1 MDQWSATT
9 SRWRLFCTL
18 LIGLGH
24 NHEQEGPV
32 LWERPEL
39 KLGGWAAVLLGQV
52 RAEDE
57 RGAAVLMDF
66 AFQRQSNFRRHSL

>member
-1 MDQWSATT
+1 MDQWPATT

-18 LIGLGH
+18 LIGLG
-24 NHEQEGPV
+24 NDHEQEGPG
-32 LWERPEL
+32 LRERPEL
-39 KLGGWAAVLLGQV
+39 KLGGWAADLSGQV

-66 AFQRQSNFRRHSL
+66 AFQRQSDFRRHSS